1 MRLLAAEWGINSLK
15 ISFDEYILRAYAMS
29 EHMLAIKAAT
39 MGKTSEASA
48 FLVLLRLQR
57 KDRSVHVKNYLGA
70 RLGNLSGEVM
80 LFRSLVLQEENKSL
94 VSPKS

>member
-1 MRLLAAEWGINSLK
+1 
-15 ISFDEYILRAYAMS
+15 MS
-29 EHMLAIKAAT
+29 KHMLAIKAAT

-48 FLVLLRLQR
+48 FMVLLRLQR
-57 KDRSVHVKNYLGA
+57 KDRRVHVKNYLGA

-80 LFRSLVLQEENKSL
+80 LFRSLVLQEENKSS